1 MRLPTCHLSVLAPF
15 LALSCAVPLAQ
26 AQMFKDSAL
35 DALYAAER
43 FDEVGRAGT
52 QRLAARADDTQ
63 GLLAAAI
70 GALRSNDAPRR
81 EAVIAQAEA
90 CVQRQPQAAAC
101 HYALGAVLGIHAA
114 SEGMMKLA
122 SSVGRIKGSLQE
134 ALALD
139 PQWYAARSAVVEFYA
154 LAPGIVGGSTAK
166 AQETARGAARPEQVR
181 ALQARLALQDGQP
194 EQALLALSAIQ
205 PGNDSALANDIS
217 AWSRA
222 AAFAL
227 LNEKQ
232 PEKARAYFERALR
245 EQPELAVAAYG
256 LGRVHSETGAPD
268 QALKLF
274 EQAARLR
281 GAAELPIAYR
291 AGIAQQALGQKD
303 AAKESFKRFVAAG
316 KGPKANLDDAKKRL
330 DQL

>member
-1 MRLPTCHLSVLAPF
+1 MRLPIRYAPIFLLLAAGLP
-15 LALSCAVPLAQ
+15 VQ

-43 FDEVGRAGT
+43 FDDIGRAGT
-52 QRLAARADDTQ
+52 QRLAARADDQ
-63 GLLAAAI
+63 QALLAVAI

-81 EAVIAQAEA
+81 ETAIAQAEA
-90 CVQRQPQAAAC
+90 CVQRQPQAAVC

-122 SSVGRIKGSLQE
+122 SSVGRVKGALQE

-154 LAPGIVGGSTAK
+154 LAPGIVGGSIAK
-166 AQETARGAARPEQVR
+166 AQETARGAPRPEQVR
-181 ALQARLALQDGQP
+181 ALQARIALQEGQT
-194 EQALLALSAIQ
+194 EQALQALMAVST
-205 PGNDSALANDIS
+205 GNDSALAADVN
-217 AWSRA
+217 AWARA

-245 EQPELAVAAYG
+245 EQPELAVAPYG
-256 LGRVHSETGAPD
+256 LGRVLSDTGAPAE
-268 QALKLF
+268 ALKQF
-274 EQAARLR
+274 DTAARLR

-303 AAKESFKRFVAAG
+303 AARESFKHYVAVG

-330 DQL
+330 AQLGS